1 MPDEVVAIV
10 LTAIIAGTIMI
21 LSIARMISKA
31 ITAKQQTKALAEGS
45 GSSMTKS
52 ELERM
57 LERVVASAQ
66 EPIVERL
73 DMIEMMLLKEPALLE
88 GKTEEPLTFPDAEGE
103 RETVSARKEA
113 KA

>member
-1 MPDEVVAIV
+1 MPDEVVAII
-10 LTAIIAGTIMI
+10 LTAIVAGTIMI
-21 LSIARMISKA
+21 LSIVRMISK
-31 ITAKQQTKALAEGS
+31 TVTSKQQTKALAESS
-45 GSSMTKS
+45 GSSMTQR

-57 LERVVASAQ
+57 LERVVANAQ

-73 DMIEMMLLKEPALLE
+73 DMIETMLLKQPALLE
-88 GKTEEPLTFPDAEGE
+88 GKAEEPLAFPDADAE

>member
-1 MPDEVVAIV
+1 MPDEVVAII

-31 ITAKQQTKALAEGS
+31 ITSKQQTKALSEGG
-45 GSSMTKS
+45 GSSLTQS
-52 ELERM
+52 ELEKM

-73 DMIEMMLLKEPALLE
+73 DMIEMMLLKQPALLE
-88 GKTEEPLTFPDAEGE
+88 GKAEAPLTFPDVEEEDAA
-103 RETVSARKEA
+103 VPARKEA
-113 KA
+113 SA